1 MARNVLVLALL
12 TWGALGF
19 AAAQQESNRIGVFD
33 STLVWQ
39 QTEEGKKMQAQ
50 LAAFRDG
57 KLGDINGKE
66 AELNKLKDRLRDQ
79 EMSLSDEKKSQILKD
94 IDQKSI
100 ELKRLNDDSTR
111 EMKAQFS
118 DAQEQFQKELFQVVE
133 SLGKERKFLLVLE
146 KTLTI
151 YNDSSVDITA
161 EVVTKFNQL
170 YKGAPST
177 PAAGKPKES
186 KPAAEAKKPPQE
198 PPKKPGDGGR

>member
-12 TWGALGF
+12 TWGAVGF

-57 KLGDINGKE
+57 KLADINGKE
-66 AELNKLKDRLRDQ
+66 ADLNKLKDKLRDQ
-79 EMSLSDEKKSQILKD
+79 EVSLSDEKKSQILKD

-100 ELKRLNDDSTR
+100 DLKRLNDDSTR

-118 DAQEQFQKELFQVVE
+118 DAQEQFQKELFLVVE
-133 SLGKERKFLLVLE
+133 ALGKERKFLLVLE

-151 YNDSSVDITA
+151 YNDPSVDITP

-170 YKGAPST
+170 YKGSLET
-177 PAAGKPKES
+177 PAAGKSKDS
-186 KPAAEAKKPPQE
+186 KPGAEPKKPSPE